1 MIHKSAQQLAFRC
14 NCIRAVDVAHPIPPQ
29 APTAAG
35 ASSDADRRGK
45 APVQTM
51 TPNEDEEESK
61 EETDVDAFFNTAMF
75 ATQPVM
81 KC

>member
-1 MIHKSAQQLAFRC
+1 
-14 NCIRAVDVAHPIPPQ
+14 
-29 APTAAG
+29 
-35 ASSDADRRGK
+35 
-45 APVQTM
+45 M